1 MNCSKTC
8 LGFFISLLE
17 SLKLPF
23 DLQNWFELGTQL
35 WVHQV
40 GERFKL
46 SNTSLSSFFIKQV
59 STKEKG
65 KACLNNPMQRA
76 SQFVFSLI
84 IVSPWEMYV
93 SVAISRSCGMLCEDG
108 PNLLQDC
115 VNGIQY
121 TLQPKN
127 IVRAFHSSHVTFLS
141 FLFSYTQISVGS
153 KQESVDSMK
162 CKSNGDF
169 PRAFFPSFKVF
180 ICLQCLIDQF
190 SPEFTDTGEILTC
203 PIV

>member
-1 MNCSKTC
+1 MHTFESIKLKKDLNFPTRVYHAFYKT
-8 LGFFISLLE
+8 GINNN
-17 SLKLPF
+17 KK
-23 DLQNWFELGTQL
+23 W
-35 WVHQV
+35 
-40 GERFKL
+40 
-46 SNTSLSSFFIKQV
+46 
-59 STKEKG
+59 

-84 IVSPWEMYV
+84 IVCPWEMYI

-121 TLQPKN
+121 TLQTKN

-141 FLFSYTQISVGS
+141 FLFSRIQISVGS
-153 KQESVDSMK
+153 KWASVHLMK
-162 CKSNGDF
+162 CKSSGGF
-169 PRAFFPSFKVF
+169 HRACFPSFQIF
-180 ICLQCLIDQF
+180 ICLRRLIDQF